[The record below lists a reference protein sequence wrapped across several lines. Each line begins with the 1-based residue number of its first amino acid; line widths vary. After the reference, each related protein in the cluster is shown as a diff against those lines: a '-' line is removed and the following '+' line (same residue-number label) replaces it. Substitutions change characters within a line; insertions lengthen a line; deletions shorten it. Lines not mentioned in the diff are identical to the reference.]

1 MFVED
6 VGVSIENAFRLDRK
20 GDRSNLAG
28 QVGGN
33 LSNIYPHI
41 FISCALILPLFA
53 ICSDEDTNKNSSR
66 ASNQLNIFH
75 KTLAD
80 FTH

>member
-1 MFVED
+1 LSLLKNQAKIFLSHFPEFAKKVFVED

-33 LSNIYPHI
+33 LSKIYPHI
-41 FISCALILPLFA
+41 FILCAV
-53 ICSDEDTNKNSSR
+53 T
-66 ASNQLNIFH
+66 
-75 KTLAD
+75 
-80 FTH
+80 